1 MLVDNQSSHTTIRHT
16 NNLFQKTYY
25 KKYDFLTNSIEA
37 ARKIFF
43 AFLMA
48 EMSSM
53 TKFTLNNLYNI
64 T

>member
-43 AFLMA
+43 CISDGRNEFYD
-48 EMSSM
+48 
-53 TKFTLNNLYNI
+53 KIYI
-64 T
+64 K